1 MGQDTLL
8 EIANLRICVDTE
20 GDSLPIVDDI
30 SLTLKAGEILALVGE
45 SGCGKSVTAQSI
57 MRLLPK
63 MLKIESGQ
71 VILHSRKQGKSID
84 ITALDPRG

>member
-1 MGQDTLL
+1 MREDILL
-8 EIANLRICVDTE
+8 EIENLRICVDTDGE
-20 GDSLPIVDDI
+20 LLPIVDDVN
-30 SLTLKAGEILALVGE
+30 LTLQAGEILALVGE

-71 VILHSRKQGKSID
+71 AAARLREG
-84 ITALDPRG
+84 